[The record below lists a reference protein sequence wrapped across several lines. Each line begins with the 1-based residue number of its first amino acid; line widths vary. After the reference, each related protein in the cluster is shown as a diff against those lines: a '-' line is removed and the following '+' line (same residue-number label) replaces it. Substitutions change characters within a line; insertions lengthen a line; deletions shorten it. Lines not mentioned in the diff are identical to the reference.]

1 MSDTVDFSDADKH
14 ESLLQID
21 TKIFWWIWLSIPEV
35 TIKES
40 LQCLYNIPKKVRDKV
55 YFFDAEKHQSLLTV
69 DLVPIFSTTWQVWS

>member
-35 TIKES
+35 PIKVS

>member
-1 MSDTVDFSDADKH
+1 MSETVDFSDADKN

-35 TIKES
+35 PIKES

>member
-35 TIKES
+35 PIKES

>member
-21 TKIFWWIWLSIPEV
+21 TKIFWWIWLSILEV
-35 TIKES
+35 PRKES
-40 LQCLYNIPKKVRDKV
+40 LQGLYNIPKKVRNKV